1 MKMNQKLACVLVF
14 AALSLA
20 SLSFA
25 GDTPD
30 GEIHHLL
37 DYLKGSGCEFYRNG
51 SWHGADEAV
60 VHLTNKYQ
68 YLDRR
73 GLVDTAEQFIE
84 RAATKSSMSGNPYQV
99 KCGDSEPLPSAE
111 WFEVELQ
118 RYRENR

>member
-1 MKMNQKLACVLVF
+1 M
-14 AALSLA
+14 
-20 SLSFA
+20 SFA
-25 GDTPD
+25 GDTPE

-37 DYLKGSGCEFYRNG
+37 DYLKDSGCAFDRNG
-51 SWHGADEAV
+51 SWHSADEAV

-68 YLDRR
+68 YLAKR

-84 RAATKSSMSGNPYQV
+84 SAATKSSMSGYPYQV

-111 WFEVELQ
+111 WFEAELQ